1 MMLNALL
8 TVCMLITFG
17 TGFLFLSRPRKSTAL
32 KALGRTAELHALIIL
47 CLLISWNRFLPI
59 LDLLPLRMA
68 LSIFS
73 LTLYT
78 SVLFSFH
85 HVRFRKPLLPGIQ
98 QVALPTAAS
107 LATLFSILSFHPV
120 LLAQE
125 TLLNDRSILIFGPA
139 GTAFSIAIILG
150 QLIILFQMEQTYRS
164 AATNQRIRLKFL
176 ILGISCGSLYNL
188 FLAGQTLLYRSIAVD
203 YLIAGAVVAAVCW
216 LMILFSV
223 VRYRLLQ
230 ADLFISRHVVFT
242 SVATFGIGFYLFVAG
257 MIGFFIRAQG
267 SQWDLLI
274 TIIFVALTIILFAML
289 LYSPVLQ
296 QRIKHFIHT
305 HFYRYQ
311 YDYRQE
317 WKEFTRK
324 IIAARDLPHLLE
336 SVIETISETLWI
348 NQLSLWL
355 FNEKT
360 GILSFSTSRNLPRK
374 AQFVRRESP
383 LVACLLQTTAPF
395 TTQSVE
401 GRKIAGEMEDFFQR
415 YQIAMIVPLKLGKR
429 LVGMITLG
437 PSMKGTDYTDEDG
450 ELLTMIADQAAG
462 AIISAQLIEE
472 IGQAKEEESFNKI
485 SSFLVHDLKNLVSS
499 LSLALQNAKRNI
511 ANPDFQMDL
520 LSTLVSTIEKMQALI
535 EKLSTLPKEL
545 VIDKKPVRLN
555 RLIREAIET
564 SRVENIRN
572 IELHTDL
579 NELPLIQADGE
590 YVKKVL
596 VNLILNAVQALPNG
610 KGRIEISSYDSDGYV
625 RAEVLDD
632 GEGMSDDFI
641 TQELFKPYRST
652 KKKGLGIGLFQCK
665 TIMEA
670 HGGKIEVH
678 SLPQR
683 GSQFILSFPIE

>member
-1 MMLNALL
+1 MMVTALL
-8 TVCMLITFG
+8 ILCMLITSVTALLLLTRERKSIALKTLGQTAGLHAFIILW
-17 TGFLFLSRPRKSTAL
+17 LFLS
-32 KALGRTAELHALIIL
+32 
-47 CLLISWNRFLPI
+47 WNGFLPF
-59 LDLLPLRMA
+59 LTLLPLRIV
-68 LSIFS
+68 LSLFS

-85 HVRFRKPLLPGIQ
+85 HVRFERPLLPGIQ
-98 QVALPTAAS
+98 RIALPVSAFLAA
-107 LATLFSILSFHPV
+107 LFFLLSFHPI
-120 LLAQE
+120 LLAE
-125 TLLNDRSILIFGPA
+125 KTLLNGRIALRFGPA
-139 GTAFSIAIILG
+139 GTLFGIATILC
-150 QLIILFQMEQTYRS
+150 QLIILFQMEQTFRS
-164 AATNQRIRLKFL
+164 ASTNQRIRLKFL
-176 ILGISCGSLYNL
+176 ILGIACGSLYLL
-188 FLAGQTLLYRSIAVD
+188 FLAGRILLYHSIAID
-203 YLIAGAVVAAVCW
+203 YLVAGAVVASACW
-216 LMILFSV
+216 LMILFAM
-223 VRYRLLQ
+223 VRHRLLQ
-230 ADLFISRHVVFT
+230 ADLFISRQVVFT
-242 SVATFGIGFYLFVAG
+242 SVAAFGIGLYLFVAG
-257 MIGFFIRAQG
+257 MIGFFIRSRR

-274 TIIFVALTIILFAML
+274 TIIFVALTIIFFAML

-296 QRIKHFIHT
+296 RRIKHFIHT

-311 YDYRQE
+311 YDYREE

-324 IIAARDLPHLLE
+324 IIAARDLPQLLE
-336 SVIETISETLWI
+336 GVIEMISETLWI

-360 GILSFSTSRNLPRK
+360 GILTFTTSRNLPRK

-383 LVACLLQTTAPF
+383 LVASLLRTGTPF
-395 TTQSVE
+395 TTQSSR
-401 GRKIAGEMEDFFQR
+401 GRKTAEAMKDFFQR
-415 YQIAMIVPLKLGKR
+415 YQISMIVPLKLGKR

-437 PSMKGTDYTDEDG
+437 PTMKGTDYTDEDG

-472 IGQAKEEESFNKI
+472 IGRTKEEESFNKI

-511 ANPDFQMDL
+511 ANPAFQMDL
-520 LSTLVSTIEKMQALI
+520 LSTLVNTIEKMQTLI

-545 VIDKKPVRLN
+545 VIHKEPVNIN
-555 RLIREAIET
+555 RLIREAIES
-564 SRVENIRN
+564 SRVDNLRN
-572 IELHTDL
+572 VELHTEL

-610 KGRIEISSYDSDGYV
+610 RGRIEISSYDSDGYV

-632 GEGMSDDFI
+632 GEGMSDEFI

-683 GSQFILSFPIE
+683 GSQFILSFPIA